1 MLQLTSS
8 SCIARG
14 FSLILVFSAIIISVY
29 KIRDQSSSE
38 PRYPSVSRVN
48 QVENLQPVD
57 KKMQPETTEESKIHH
72 RASETIRI
80 FFNSYRQNNCHN
92 LSLFDQIGI
101 ISYVKRSRQ
110 PNETYQYRMEVT
122 YKDVVVFGVLD
133 YFPNVLHLPDQFVK
147 RCKSNTGSKR
157 IILKTLTSHLSN
169 CGQIQN
175 ARLALHHMNGILTKP
190 YSKGRRSGP
199 WLFPP
204 RPSIHSSHGS
214 RGRGGRH
221 TKMKMILDC

>member
-133 YFPNVLHLPDQFVK
+133 YFPNVLHLPDQFVI
-147 RCKSNTGSKR
+147 RSSIPGPCDQEV
-157 IILKTLTSHLSN
+157 LD
-169 CGQIQN
+169 
-175 ARLALHHMNGILTKP
+175 RLATSFSGHKNFILS
-190 YSKGRRSGP
+190 YG
-199 WLFPP
+199 F
-204 RPSIHSSHGS
+204 SSDIITTN
-214 RGRGGRH
+214 RCRNDKR
-221 TKMKMILDC
+221 